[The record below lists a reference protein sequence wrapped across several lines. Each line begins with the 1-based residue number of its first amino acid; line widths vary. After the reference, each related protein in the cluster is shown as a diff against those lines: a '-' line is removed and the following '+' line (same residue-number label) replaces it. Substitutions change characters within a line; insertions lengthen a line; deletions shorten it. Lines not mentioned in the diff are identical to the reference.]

1 MANPENMDNNKN
13 TNEKDTNKDVISNLP
28 DHILHE
34 FLVRMPLRNAV
45 RTSVLSRE
53 WRDKWKYIQELV
65 LNKDSG
71 FFYRYHDHQ
80 FRIYQL
86 LFNHRAQIR
95 KFSLAVPPFMRLS
108 TIDLLI
114 LCLSRNHLVCDFTLA
129 PYVMDNY
136 IMPSHFYAFRKLA
149 VVRLSRC
156 TLISPPQFQGFSTL
170 VKIEFQEVQFLPGA
184 FERFISRC
192 PCLESLYL
200 SSKTINMDSLEVAGP
215 SLRIF
220 ACHGFV
226 KTIHFKSC
234 PVLAQVTLCTPCYC
248 RENMVLRSTMASSYQ
263 RLLQFTSAGDA
274 PNQFPCLKVLDLSMN
289 LNSTK
294 EFTDAYSFIRHSP
307 NLETLIF
314 RLWQK
319 GWDANVLEMIQE
331 QETPNP
337 YLNQLKK
344 IELHCYSGTF
354 HQTALLK
361 YLLTSATGLEYMVI
375 VPASNYKPSV
385 DLRVQTMEYP
395 WASPA
400 ARLIVRSP
408 PHNIDD

>member
-1 MANPENMDNNKN
+1 MDNNKN
-13 TNEKDTNKDVISNLP
+13 TNEKNTNKDVISNLP

-234 PVLAQVTLCTPCYC
+234 PVLAQ
-248 RENMVLRSTMASSYQ
+248 
-263 RLLQFTSAGDA
+263 
-274 PNQFPCLKVLDLSMN
+274 
-289 LNSTK
+289 
-294 EFTDAYSFIRHSP
+294 
-307 NLETLIF
+307 
-314 RLWQK
+314 LWQK

-400 ARLIVRSP
+400 ARLI
-408 PHNIDD
+408 